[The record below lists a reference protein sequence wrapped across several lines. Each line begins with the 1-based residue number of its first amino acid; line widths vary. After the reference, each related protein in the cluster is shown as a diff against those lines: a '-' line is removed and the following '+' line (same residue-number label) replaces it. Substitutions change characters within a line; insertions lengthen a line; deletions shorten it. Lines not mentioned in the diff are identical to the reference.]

1 MRRVCTP
8 RVEGVGDGS
17 SSSGIETVACRHLD
31 FRAFVFGSSLSY
43 TRVANRRPNQ
53 VPTEKRPWYRLT
65 MTQQI
70 LLALVAGTFFGWL
83 INTVFNAGDLTGAA
97 KDTLVARKQQWLEW
111 IALPRD
117 IFLHLIKAMI
127 APLIF
132 GSVVQG
138 IASTGDLR
146 RVGRIGAKSLVYFEI
161 VTAGALV
168 IGLLMVNL
176 IKPGQGIVL
185 QGAEVGALGSATT
198 TKPLT
203 LAQMIL
209 HIFPTSVMDAMARG
223 DVLQIVAF
231 SVLFALAV
239 IAAGEAGRPMLA
251 WCETLTQVM
260 FKFAGIVMKAA
271 PIGIGSAIVV
281 TVGHQGL
288 GVLLNLGKLVLT
300 LYLALAIFIV
310 VVLGTVIRIARVP
323 LRAFVRA
330 VREPFTIAFATANSE
345 SALPKAFD
353 LMERLGVPRGIVG
366 FVLPAGYT
374 FNLDGSTLHL
384 AVASVFVAQAAEAT
398 THVHFGIGQQL
409 TLLLTLM
416 ITSKGVAAVPRAS
429 LVVLIAALQ
438 SFGLPL
444 EGAAVI
450 FAVDELM
457 DMART
462 TINVIGNGIA
472 SVVIARWEGVFGE
485 PETTGQ

>member
-1 MRRVCTP
+1 
-8 RVEGVGDGS
+8 
-17 SSSGIETVACRHLD
+17 
-31 FRAFVFGSSLSY
+31 
-43 TRVANRRPNQ
+43 
-53 VPTEKRPWYRLT
+53 

-70 LLALVAGTFFGWL
+70 LVALVVGTLIGWWL
-83 INTVFNAGDLTGAA
+83 NAHFSADGLLGAE
-97 KDTLVARKQQWLEW
+97 KDVLLARKKIWLDW
-111 IALPRD
+111 ITLPRD
-117 IFLHLIKAMI
+117 VFLHLIKAMI

-138 IASTGDLR
+138 IAGTGDLR
-146 RVGRIGAKSLVYFEI
+146 RVGRIGAKSILYFEI
-161 VTAGALV
+161 VTTAALV
-168 IGLLMVNL
+168 IGLFMVNL
-176 IKPGQGIVL
+176 IKPGEGIVL
-185 QGAEVGALGSATT
+185 QGAEVGALGSAVQ

-203 LAQMIL
+203 LVQTLM
-209 HIFPTSVMDAMARG
+209 HIFPTSVIDAMARG
-223 DVLQIVAF
+223 DVLQIVTF

-271 PIGIGSAIVV
+271 PIGVGAAIAV

-288 GVLLNLGKLVLT
+288 GVLVNLGQLVLT
-300 LYLALAIFIV
+300 LYLALVIFILLV
-310 VVLGTVIRIARVP
+310 FGAVIRIARVP
-323 LRAFVRA
+323 LRPFIRA

-353 LMERLGVPRGIVG
+353 LMERFGVPRGIVG

-384 AVASVFVAQAAEAT
+384 AVASVFVAQAAEST
-398 THVHFGIGQQL
+398 TGVHFGIAQQIML
-409 TLLLTLM
+409 MLTLM

-450 FAVDELM
+450 FAVDELL

-462 TINVIGNGIA
+462 SVNVLGNCLA
-472 SVVIARWEGVFGE
+472 SVVVARWEGEFDDAKAHANFGTPAMAARSE
-485 PETTGQ
+485 NTTG

>member
-1 MRRVCTP
+1 
-8 RVEGVGDGS
+8 
-17 SSSGIETVACRHLD
+17 
-31 FRAFVFGSSLSY
+31 
-43 TRVANRRPNQ
+43 
-53 VPTEKRPWYRLT
+53 

-70 LLALVAGTFFGWL
+70 MVALVVGTLVGWWLNARFNTESLLGPEKDALLASKK
-83 INTVFNAGDLTGAA
+83 I
-97 KDTLVARKQQWLEW
+97 WLEW
-111 IALPRD
+111 ITLPRD

-138 IASTGDLR
+138 IAGTGDLK
-146 RVGRIGAKSLVYFEI
+146 RVGRIGVKSLLYFEI
-161 VTAGALV
+161 VTTAALV
-168 IGLLMVNL
+168 IGLVAVNL
-176 IKPGQGIVL
+176 IKPGAGIVL
-185 QGAEVGALGSATT
+185 QGAELGALGSATQA
-198 TKPLT
+198 KPLT
-203 LAQMIL
+203 IVQTLL
-209 HIFPTSVMDAMARG
+209 HVFPTSVIDSMARG

-239 IAAGEAGRPMLA
+239 IAAGEAGRPILD
-251 WCETLTQVM
+251 WCGSLTQVM
-260 FKFAGIVMKAA
+260 FKFAGIVMLAA
-271 PIGIGSAIVV
+271 PVGVGAAIAV

-288 GVLLNLGKLVLT
+288 GVLLNLGKLVFT
-300 LYLALAIFIV
+300 LYLALAVFVI

-323 LRAFVRA
+323 LRPFIRA

-353 LMERLGVPRGIVG
+353 LMERFGVPRGIVG

-398 THVHFGIGQQL
+398 TGIHFGIGQQI
-409 TLLLTLM
+409 LLMLTLM
-416 ITSKGVAAVPRAS
+416 VTSKGVAAVPRAS
-429 LVVLIAALQ
+429 LIVLLAALH

-450 FAVDELM
+450 FAVDELL

-462 TINVIGNGIA
+462 SVNVLGNCLA
-472 SVVIARWEGVFGE
+472 SVVVARWEGEFDDAKAQANFGTAAAAAKNE
-485 PETTGQ
+485 NDVGLRG